1 MQENMTSSKEPL
13 ANKEPSAGEEPS
25 ANKQPAA
32 NKYTGGLLS
41 SKRFLPLFVTQF
53 FSALND
59 NVYKQSVLLLLIFQA
74 ASVADGALYS
84 NLAAGL
90 FILPFFLFSGMAGQL
105 AEKTEKSKLIRIVK
119 LCEMPIMVVGA
130 ISIMTELTW
139 LMLVTVFLMG
149 LQSTFFGPLKYSI
162 LPQHVARN
170 ELTKA
175 NGLVESGTFVAILLG
190 TVFGTYYITQEAGPT
205 YISIAILCLAAIG
218 YVCSRFIPIS
228 EANDPSLKFTFNI
241 VSSTKSVF
249 AALNSQ
255 TESVRK
261 SVIGISWFWLIGA
274 IILTALPNY
283 VKHVMGG
290 DELVV
295 TSALVVFSLSIAIGS
310 LLCEKLSRSRIELG
324 IVPFG
329 AILITIFLY
338 LLSQEPAITAYK
350 VPSEALLTISQV
362 MNTGDMVWHLVW
374 MAGIGIAAGFYTVPL
389 YALIQQRTNEKSR
402 SRVIAANNVL
412 NALFMVGSATLSIV
426 TLSVFEWSIPQ
437 LMLLLAGLNLLISI
451 YIYTKVPEFFLRFV
465 IYILAICMY
474 RVRTNGESNIP
485 EEGAAVVIGNHVSF
499 VDWMFILAASPRPIR
514 FVVFAPIY
522 NSLALN
528 WLFKMAKAIPIDG
541 EKANPKAFK
550 KAFDDVAQAL
560 ERGELVGIFPEGK
573 LTDDG
578 SIDTFRRGIEK
589 IIERSPVPVI
599 PLHLGGLWG
608 SMFSRKTKWR
618 LPRLRWSLVSVS
630 VGEPVM
636 AKDVTADDLRERVAG
651 LKRVHSPEVD

>member
-1 MQENMTSSKEPL
+1 MKENIPEGEQPSSRSSL
-13 ANKEPSAGEEPS
+13 
-25 ANKQPAA
+25 PAT
-32 NKYTGGLLS
+32 KDHPHYQGGLLS

-53 FSALND
+53 FTALND
-59 NVYKQSVLLLLIFQA
+59 NVYKQSVVLLLIFQA
-74 ASVADGALYS
+74 ATVADGALYS
-84 NLAAGL
+84 NIAAGL
-90 FILPFFLFSGMAGQL
+90 FVLPFFLFSGTAGQL

-119 LCEMPIMVVGA
+119 LCEIPIMIIGA
-130 ISIMTELTW
+130 ISILTQLTS
-139 LMLVTVFLMG
+139 LMLVTVFFMG

-175 NGLVESGTFVAILLG
+175 NGLVESATFVAILLG
-190 TVFGTYYITQEAGPT
+190 TIFGTYYITKEVGPT
-205 YISIAILCLAAIG
+205 YISVAILVLAGIG
-218 YVCSRFIPIS
+218 YFCSRFIPIS
-228 EANDPSLKFTFNI
+228 PANDANLTLTYNI
-241 VSSTKSVF
+241 FASTKNVF
-249 AALNSQ
+249 SALNAQ
-255 TESVRK
+255 TESVGK

-329 AILITIFLY
+329 AILITVFLF
-338 LLSQEPAITAYK
+338 LLSQEPSIDAYIE
-350 VPSEALLTISQV
+350 PSDDLLSIEQV
-362 MNTGDMVWHLVW
+362 LATGDMLWHLVW
-374 MAGIGIAAGFYTVPL
+374 MGAIGIAAGFYTVPL
-389 YALIQQRTNEKSR
+389 YALIQQRTQEDSR

-412 NALFMVGSATLSIV
+412 NALFMVVSAILSILTLSI
-426 TLSVFEWSIPQ
+426 LQWSISQ
-437 LMLLLAGLNLLISI
+437 LLLLLAGLNLLISI

-474 RVRTNGESNIP
+474 RVKTHGEENIP
-485 EEGAAVVIGNHVSF
+485 DEGPAVVIGNHVSF

-522 NSLALN
+522 HSPALH

-541 EKANPKAFK
+541 ERANPKAFK
-550 KAFDDVAQAL
+550 KAFDDVAAAL
-560 ERGELVGIFPEGK
+560 EKGELVGIFPEGK
-573 LTDDG
+573 LSDDG

-618 LPRLRWSLVSVS
+618 LPRLKWSLVSVS
-630 VGEPVM
+630 VGEAV
-636 AKDVTADDLRERVAG
+636 AAVDVNADDLRERVIA
-651 LKRVHSPEVD
+651 LKKVHSADLD

>member
-1 MQENMTSSKEPL
+1 MQ
-13 ANKEPSAGEEPS
+13 NKEPIHAPDTQKTMSPS
-25 ANKQPAA
+25 SVGAQS
-32 NKYTGGLLS
+32 GLLS

-59 NVYKQSVLLLLIFQA
+59 NVYKQAVLLLLIFQA

-105 AEKTEKSKLIRIVK
+105 AEKNEKSRLIRIIK
-119 LCEMPIMVVGA
+119 FCEIPIMVIGA
-130 ISIMTELTW
+130 VSILTQLIW
-139 LMLVTVFLMG
+139 LMLATVFLMG

-162 LPQHVARN
+162 LPQHVARD

-190 TVFGTYYITQEAGPT
+190 TIFGTYYITQEAGPM
-205 YISIAILCLAAIG
+205 YISIAILSLATIG
-218 YVCSRFIPIS
+218 FISSRFIPVS
-228 EANDPSLKFTFNI
+228 PANDPELRFTFNI
-241 VSSTKSVF
+241 FSSTKDVF
-249 AALNSQ
+249 KTLNAQ
-255 TESVRK
+255 TESVGK
-261 SVIGISWFWLIGA
+261 SVVGISWFWLIGA

-283 VKHVMGG
+283 VKHEMGG

-295 TSALVVFSLSIAIGS
+295 TAALVVFSLSIAIGS

-329 AILITIFLY
+329 AILITVFLF
-338 LLSQEPAITAYK
+338 LLSQEPNINAYRE
-350 VPSEALLTISQV
+350 VPESLLSVSEVFAS
-362 MNTGDMVWHLVW
+362 GDMIYHLIW
-374 MAGIGIAAGFYTVPL
+374 MGAIGIAAGFYTVPL
-389 YALIQQRTNEKSR
+389 YALIQQRTEENSR

-412 NALFMVGSATLSIV
+412 NALFMVGSAVISIV
-426 TLSVFEWSIPQ
+426 TLSILEWSIPQ
-437 LMLLLAGLNLLISI
+437 LLLLLAGLNLLISV

-465 IYILAICMY
+465 IYMLAICMY
-474 RVRTNGESNIP
+474 RVRTTGEKNIP
-485 EEGAAVVIGNHVSF
+485 DEGPAVIIGNHVSF

-522 NSLALN
+522 YSKSLH
-528 WLFKMAKAIPIDG
+528 WLFKMAKAIPIDS
-541 EKANPKAFK
+541 EKANPVAFQR
-550 KAFDDVAQAL
+550 AFDDVAHAL

-573 LTDDG
+573 LTGDG
-578 SIDTFRRGIEK
+578 SIDTFRRGIER
-589 IIERSPVPVI
+589 IISRSPVPVV

-630 VGEPVM
+630 IGEAVAPEDVEADALR
-636 AKDVTADDLRERVAG
+636 AKVVA
-651 LKRVHSPEVD
+651 LKETHSPNID